1 MVNTAICLTC
11 SGWRQLQLGGAQVI
25 STPLH
30 LPAWQR
36 ALAAH
41 LDSTFASY
49 ILNGIA
55 KGFHIGADR
64 AVHLVP
70 GHRNMLSVQQQPQL
84 VASQIREETVAGRVL
99 GPLPPHLANLTQT
112 SPIGLIPK
120 PHQPGKWRLIVD
132 LSSPAG
138 QQLWGHPNPGRLE
151 GSVTALDHILDR
163 LVAPAPGNHLGSA
176 AGGLLLLHEVS
187 RQGHLLRLRK
197 FLPPISSQMGGLC
210 QYTHTRPSASPI
222 DGDHRDGPVL
232 SGRRAAGPPLQEVCQ
247 PQDA

>member
-1 MVNTAICLTC
+1 MSA
-11 SGWRQLQLGGAQVI
+11 LQSFSVSEVVCGVI
-25 STPLH
+25 SHLLNFNNQHSKPRSISDSYMLISGVVLLISHCPPPSLCAGVGNVVSGQYRYMSDLRRLEATATGRGPSNFKPATPLH

-41 LDSTFASY
+41 PDSTFASY

-84 VASQIREETVAGRVL
+84 VASQIREETVVGRVL

-138 QQLWGHPNPGRLE
+138 H
-151 GSVTALDHILDR
+151 SVNDAIPVDNCHTQYASVLANL
-163 LVAPAPGNHLGSA
+163 LGVL
-176 AGGLLLLHEVS
+176 GLAH
-187 RQGHLLRLRK
+187 
-197 FLPPISSQMGGLC
+197 FLQRWTCSTPTG
-210 QYTHTRPSASPI
+210 
-222 DGDHRDGPVL
+222 
-232 SGRRAAGPPLQEVCQ
+232 
-247 PQDA
+247 